1 MKNSGLIFGMVLSV
15 GLVGCGGGGGGDTS
29 AGGSNS
35 EESSA
40 TKFSGNG
47 IYVNQLTS
55 QAMLID
61 SARAKDNLVLGDFT
75 EDAVF
80 IAHNG
85 TTTTNQMK
93 TVGLT
98 VVTNTISYT
107 DEEQEMT
114 ATFSDKSVTLNTVI
128 DNKNEIYSM
137 DKTSDSLELGKI
149 VGTHTDPQDGSTW
162 TINGDGSFI
171 INSDC
176 TISGNLV
183 RNGSYFDIKGAQ
195 AVSCADAEMNGSYDG
210 VLLTVELNGIN
221 RIAGILGNE
230 NYSLWGNSPI

>member
-15 GLVGCGGGGGGDTS
+15 GLVGCGGGGGGGTS
-29 AGGSNS
+29 ADGSNS
-35 EESSA
+35 EESSVA
-40 TKFSGNG
+40 KFSGNG

-55 QAMLID
+55 TAMLID
-61 SARAKDNLVLGDFT
+61 SSRAKSNLVFGDFT
-75 EDAVF
+75 EDGVF

-98 VVTNTISYT
+98 VVYSAIAYT

-114 ATFSDKSVTLNTVI
+114 ATFSGKSVTLNAVL
-128 DNKNEIYSM
+128 DDENLIYSM

-149 VGTHTDPQDGSTW
+149 VGTHTNPQDGSTW
-162 TINGDGSFI
+162 TINSDGSFI

-195 AVSCADAEMNGSYDG
+195 AVSCAEAEMNGSYDG

-221 RIAGILGNE
+221 RIAGVLDNE
-230 NYSLWGNSPI
+230 NYLLWGNSPI

>member
-1 MKNSGLIFGMVLSV
+1 MVLSV
-15 GLVGCGGGGGGDTS
+15 GLVGCGGGGGGGGGTS
-29 AGGSNS
+29 ADGSNS

-40 TKFSGNG
+40 AKFSGNG

-55 QAMLID
+55 TAMLID
-61 SARAKDNLVLGDFT
+61 SSRAKSNLVFGDFT
-75 EDAVF
+75 DDTVF

-98 VVTNTISYT
+98 VVSSAVTYT

-114 ATFSDKSVTLNTVI
+114 ATFSGKSVTLNAVL
-128 DNKNEIYSM
+128 DDGNLVYSM

-171 INSDC
+171 INSNC

-195 AVSCADAEMNGSYDG
+195 AVSCAEAEMNGSYDG

>member
-1 MKNSGLIFGMVLSV
+1 MKNSGLIFGVVLSV
-15 GLVGCGGGGGGDTS
+15 GLVGCGGGGGG
-29 AGGSNS
+29 GGNS
-35 EESSA
+35 EAPSA
-40 TKFSGNG
+40 AKFSGNG

-61 SARAKDNLVLGDFT
+61 SARAKDNLVLGDFN
-75 EDAVF
+75 EDAVY

-85 TTTTNQMK
+85 TTTTNKMK

-98 VVTNTISYT
+98 VVTSTIAYT

-114 ATFSDKSVTLNTVI
+114 ATFSGKSVTLNAVL
-128 DNKNEIYSM
+128 DDGNFIYSM

-149 VGTHTDPQDGSTW
+149 VGTHTNPQDGSTW
-162 TINGDGSFI
+162 TINSDGSFI
-171 INSDC
+171 INSNC

-195 AVSCADAEMNGSYDG
+195 AVSCAEAKMNGSYDG
-210 VLLTVELNGIN
+210 VLLTVKLNGIN
-221 RIAGILGNE
+221 RIAGILGDE
-230 NYSLWGNSPI
+230 SYTLWGNSPI